1 MPHYLYNHFHIF
13 IPLYENTNY
22 QTVIDK
28 FNKQYY
34 SNYSIYFISSENITI
49 NHPYMRIVTI
59 DQNVNH
65 TILQTCKSLPI
76 NDLIVILEDVDKSL
90 NEMWLHKMNQYVL
103 HNKPMLLFDKNKT
116 HYWIVKAGIFIH
128 ILNHGNEK
136 DDLKQPCFDLI
147 HENIHNYD
155 MNNDIFEKVE
165 AKSSVKTE
173 FPPLKNEIHLLL
185 ATYKRNKNVPLVLN
199 MLKTQTVKNI
209 HLHLLDNNEDTN
221 TQKELDSLLD
231 PFYKQLT
238 ISLHRY
244 NKNLHCFGRI
254 SVVKEIIQHHMMDY
268 IVIFDDDQIYRE
280 TWLENMIYNVK
291 PLSTLSWYG
300 KIFKVCDYWK
310 STLWYNEIEK
320 MVRPEVKEWS
330 YFGPGGS
337 MIDIQLFSFEELYQY
352 EKYSQDIRA
361 IDDIWMSFVFKKYLN
376 ITFHRNITHPKCC
389 IDANKLQK
397 MTWANIKDKKSVL
410 FKTLSKKYEW
420 DVTNTTHNYY
430 NINSF
435 FDKIYVFCND
445 FTNLEKFRKHHICFQ
460 WVPYDNYEKNVKELL
475 DQYVNQNICIFH
487 ENIQFREFYFY
498 DCQKMVEKLQYGNQ
512 KGSFNISM
520 ELTEQITY
528 HPSFGIYRIKNSSE
542 EKNNDNIYMKS
553 NFTSTTESSNKCIL
567 CVCPIMNQ
575 SCGKI
580 IEYMMSQKNKNWGLL
595 LINNNSNQN
604 IKNEFA
610 TMKQKYVSNQNI
622 IFVENTQT
630 LSKADCLNSGLNF
643 FHNNKKFT
651 HFTWMSDCDEYYCG
665 FVNNILK
672 SFSNNVEF
680 VYTNFYER
688 FPGKK
693 WADINGSSYKD
704 ANDLLVNYKNN
715 IACSAWSRKAI
726 EHIGKFD
733 SDKQGCEGFDYV
745 YRTFTLLNP
754 KQIVFEKGVTM
765 TCRCKTHS
773 QFSRE
778 IDHVQKYIHN
788 KKEYLARHVLMCSH
802 SNLAHTA
809 GDTIM
814 WSNWA
819 NNFMKTG
826 KHVTFISKYPIPQV
840 FLNNLQSKNYN
851 IIVKKNDSE
860 IVAEM
865 DKLES
870 KQGSIFI
877 RNHEILDMLKN
888 KHYLPTITFYGLD
901 VHINGLS
908 KMDNKFQKIITQSE
922 QLKEKFVHA
931 GIIESKIE
939 ITEPLV
945 FKYNF
950 KLPERKDNEIRLIYC
965 GTLRDEENILE
976 IIEEFQKI
984 HKERPEVVL
993 TIVYGKINGNAE
1005 FTQKVNHYIKQGVK
1019 GITFKHNLSHRDSC
1033 YEIATSD
1040 IGICWRKNGWGD
1052 NGEVST
1058 KVKEYELYGL
1068 LYYDK
1073 QIFTLLA
1080 KRILYIVSSD
1090 KKSSGY
1096 IQRTLHI
1103 LNNRQDLLGCFNPF
1117 IIKTEKSEIKNIDE
1131 LLFIHYTQNK
1141 LLQFVNKLRINTI
1154 ILPSNHT
1161 NFNTI
1166 YNYLSNQ
1173 TINKI
1178 KYIYELRGLWFLT
1191 TQSRHECKIGHK
1203 TSYTPFVIGEM
1214 KNERTAIN
1222 NADGLIFINNTI
1234 RNYLL
1239 SELKFY
1245 EIYTKPYILLENSY
1259 TLDINIPKNK
1269 QPNKIYK
1276 IGYYG
1281 TISHYEGIDLLAD
1294 ACERINKK
1302 DNNNIQLLL
1311 CGANNINFDYKKYNF
1326 IEYSEFIPYTQYI
1339 QKIQELD
1346 LLCIPRRNY
1355 KVCELVP
1362 ALKPLTAMYYKIP
1375 ILISDFPCYR
1385 EMCGDGMY
1393 YFEPDNIHSLI
1404 ENIENIM
1411 NITDHSNKVNIN
1423 HNLVV
1428 KKYNWKKQCEN
1439 ITNILRYNTC
1449 FIYNFKPNLEIWSG
1463 AVINSI
1469 NEMICLSKFSN
1480 VFYNNVFLN
1489 DIIINNNLNIDLL
1502 NQQINRTFESKYIK
1516 LKKINNR
1523 LFPVILNNKFNFIFY
1538 RGGTDVTCNNEFI
1551 NLPNIK
1557 IYQHTYVKDIWEN
1570 NIIGFQTETANN
1582 YAKQDLLKTK
1592 FHDGTLN
1599 YHNID
1604 NIPNKTFVRYQCIVN
1619 DVSYKKPLIIK
1630 HNEFFTIGIIGT
1642 FYTGTNPI
1650 LFLNKIEELIKQSY
1664 KIKVIIYSNSICPT
1678 IDIPEYSF
1686 ISFDKFNASNKME
1699 KLTRL
1704 DLVIN
1709 TWLYEQQDYG
1719 GSNKNLDA
1727 ICYNIPLIV
1736 KEFNSC
1742 KEQLGNEYKL
1752 WFNNLEEINDLIKKC
1767 YEDIEFYNY
1776 IIKYMQKIKETLIV
1790 DVITNKWKLQLDK
1803 L

>member
-1 MPHYLYNHFHIF
+1 MTHYLYNHFHIF
-13 IPLYENTNY
+13 ILLYENTKY
-22 QTVIDK
+22 QNIIDK

-34 SNYSIYFISSENITI
+34 SNYTIYFISSENITM
-49 NHPYMRIVTI
+49 NHPYMRVVTI
-59 DQNVNH
+59 DQNINH
-65 TILQTCKSLPI
+65 TILQTCKSFPI
-76 NDLIVILEDVDKSL
+76 NDLVIMLEDVEHNL
-90 NEMWLHKMNQYVL
+90 NTLWLHKMNQYFL
-103 HNKPMLLFDKNKT
+103 HNKPILLFDKNKT

-128 ILNHGNEK
+128 ILNHGNK
-136 DDLKQPCFDLI
+136 NVDLKQLCFELSHD
-147 HENIHNYD
+147 NIHNYD
-155 MNNDIFEKVE
+155 MNNDVFEKIE
-165 AKSSVKTE
+165 AKNSVKTE
-173 FPPLKNEIHLLL
+173 IPPLNNEIHLLL

-280 TWLENMIYNVK
+280 TWLQDMICKVK

-420 DVTNTTHNYY
+420 DVTKTTHNYY

-460 WVPYDNYEKNVKELL
+460 WVSYDNYEKNVKELL

-487 ENIQFREFYFY
+487 EEFNFREFYFY
-498 DCQKMVEKLQYGNQ
+498 DCQKMVEKLHHGNQ

-520 ELTEQITY
+520 ELIEQITY
-528 HPSFGIYRIKNSSE
+528 HPSFSIYRLKNPSI
-542 EKNNDNIYMKS
+542 EKNKDNVYMKL
-553 NFTSTTESSNKCIL
+553 NFTSTTESSNKRIL

-580 IEYMMSQKNKNWGLL
+580 ISFMMSQKNKNWGLL
-595 LINNNSNQN
+595 LINNNSNRN

-610 TMKQKYVSNQNI
+610 TMKQKYVNNKNI

-630 LSKADCLNSGLNF
+630 LSKAECLNNGLSF

-651 HFTWMSDCDEYYCG
+651 HFTWMSDCDEYYGG
-665 FVNNILK
+665 FVGNILK
-672 SFSNNVEF
+672 SFSTGVEF

-688 FPGKK
+688 FPGRK

-715 IACSAWSRKAI
+715 IATSAWSRRAI
-726 EHIGKFD
+726 EQLGKFD
-733 SDKQGCEGFDYV
+733 SDKPGCEGFDYV

-773 QFSRE
+773 QFPRE
-778 IDHVQKYIHN
+778 IDHIQKYIHN
-788 KKEYLARHVLMCSH
+788 KKEYHIETNVLMCSH

-809 GDTIM
+809 GDTVM

-819 NNFMKTG
+819 NHFMKNG
-826 KHVTFISKYPIPQV
+826 AHVTLISKYPIPQV
-840 FLNNLQSKNYN
+840 FLNNLQSKNYD

-870 KQGSIFI
+870 RQGSMFI

-888 KHYLPTITFYGLD
+888 KPYLPKITFYGLD

-922 QLKEKFVHA
+922 QLKDKFIDA

-939 ITEPLV
+939 IKEPLV
-945 FKYNF
+945 FKYDF
-950 KLPERKDNEIRLIYC
+950 KLPERKDDEIRLIYC

-993 TIVYGKINGNAE
+993 KIVYGKINGNAE

-1019 GITFKHNLSHRDSC
+1019 GITFKHNLSHKDSC

-1058 KVKEYELYGL
+1058 KVKEYEMYGVCVL
-1068 LYYDK
+1068 KISPYKL
-1073 QIFTLLA
+1073 FTFENINFVLNYRHNGYA
-1080 KRILYIVSSD
+1080 KRTEYMNLESTLVLINPVRNMNLNNYIEFKNNIFVGYLSVKFLNNCFFKNVNNIIISSNHGNFTTMYPIAKTMNTSIIYDIRGLWYLSRKAHRESGDDTIAWVGYNSYYQSEEDKEIECIKNSD
-1090 KKSSGY
+1090 KIIY
-1096 IQRTLHI
+1096 ISNSCYMYLQRKY
-1103 LNNRQDLLGCFNPF
+1103 N
-1117 IIKTEKSEIKNIDE
+1117 IIKRHLIFPNCISNDECLNIKPFEKKEVFRICYFGSIVPYEGLHNLINVCAKLVQNKIDIKLIIIGKVSMYRKFNINYNFIERYEWLEKKELNKVLSNTHLICLPRVNSDVCRLIPPLKVAECISRKLPLLTPDYEIFKEISDNGKLFNLYKDGELYNEIKNIYDTGYD
-1131 LLFIHYTQNK
+1131 FSK
-1141 LLQFVNKLRINTI
+1141 LEK
-1154 ILPSNHT
+1154 
-1161 NFNTI
+1161 
-1166 YNYLSNQ
+1166 
-1173 TINKI
+1173 
-1178 KYIYELRGLWFLT
+1178 
-1191 TQSRHECKIGHK
+1191 
-1203 TSYTPFVIGEM
+1203 
-1214 KNERTAIN
+1214 A
-1222 NADGLIFINNTI
+1222 
-1234 RNYLL
+1234 
-1239 SELKFY
+1239 
-1245 EIYTKPYILLENSY
+1245 
-1259 TLDINIPKNK
+1259 
-1269 QPNKIYK
+1269 
-1276 IGYYG
+1276 
-1281 TISHYEGIDLLAD
+1281 
-1294 ACERINKK
+1294 
-1302 DNNNIQLLL
+1302 
-1311 CGANNINFDYKKYNF
+1311 KKYYEKNM
-1326 IEYSEFIPYTQYI
+1326 SW
-1339 QKIQELD
+1339 D
-1346 LLCIPRRNY
+1346 LY
-1355 KVCELVP
+1355 KE
-1362 ALKPLTAMYYKIP
+1362 KMK
-1375 ILISDFPCYR
+1375 
-1385 EMCGDGMY
+1385 
-1393 YFEPDNIHSLI
+1393 H
-1404 ENIENIM
+1404 
-1411 NITDHSNKVNIN
+1411 
-1423 HNLVV
+1423 
-1428 KKYNWKKQCEN
+1428 
-1439 ITNILRYNTC
+1439 
-1449 FIYNFKPNLEIWSG
+1449 
-1463 AVINSI
+1463 
-1469 NEMICLSKFSN
+1469 
-1480 VFYNNVFLN
+1480 FLN
-1489 DIIINNNLNIDLL
+1489 
-1502 NQQINRTFESKYIK
+1502 S
-1516 LKKINNR
+1516 
-1523 LFPVILNNKFNFIFY
+1523 
-1538 RGGTDVTCNNEFI
+1538 
-1551 NLPNIK
+1551 
-1557 IYQHTYVKDIWEN
+1557 
-1570 NIIGFQTETANN
+1570 
-1582 YAKQDLLKTK
+1582 
-1592 FHDGTLN
+1592 
-1599 YHNID
+1599 
-1604 NIPNKTFVRYQCIVN
+1604 
-1619 DVSYKKPLIIK
+1619 
-1630 HNEFFTIGIIGT
+1630 
-1642 FYTGTNPI
+1642 
-1650 LFLNKIEELIKQSY
+1650 
-1664 KIKVIIYSNSICPT
+1664 
-1678 IDIPEYSF
+1678 
-1686 ISFDKFNASNKME
+1686 
-1699 KLTRL
+1699 
-1704 DLVIN
+1704 
-1709 TWLYEQQDYG
+1709 
-1719 GSNKNLDA
+1719 
-1727 ICYNIPLIV
+1727 
-1736 KEFNSC
+1736 
-1742 KEQLGNEYKL
+1742 
-1752 WFNNLEEINDLIKKC
+1752 
-1767 YEDIEFYNY
+1767 
-1776 IIKYMQKIKETLIV
+1776 
-1790 DVITNKWKLQLDK
+1790 
-1803 L
+1803 